1 MDYNEKLIDTEISLR
16 KYQSDLGFRIIV
28 ITGIGC
34 MAVIFITLASGGMF
48 SEKAPAGATAK
59 LLLSEQFARLVM
71 VLATIMAVAL
81 AAGIILMKSSVKHI
95 AKSYFENAK
104 MEPEEVK
111 G

>member
-1 MDYNEKLIDTEISLR
+1 MGSE
-16 KYQSDLGFRIIV
+16 
-28 ITGIGC
+28 
-34 MAVIFITLASGGMF
+34 GMF
-48 SEKAPAGATAK
+48 SEAAPQGTTVK

-71 VLATIMAVAL
+71 VLAAIMAVAL